1 MGVDCLFGLAWW
13 QQDKQQ
19 QQTAMAM
26 ARVNGFAQETDGR
39 QTLPVGSLQSSH
51 YERLFLG
58 NGVGWAIEGLFE
70 VSFGGDSEVL
80 T

>member
-39 QTLPVGSLQSSH
+39 QTLPVGSLQIEQPLLRTPFSWQWR
-51 YERLFLG
+51 RL
-58 NGVGWAIEGLFE
+58 
-70 VSFGGDSEVL
+70 GDRRFV
-80 T
+80 